1 MPVKSV
7 PIQLDK
13 RRQLRFDFN
22 AFAVL
27 QRECGISFMDLQKF
41 VNLAGLKGTTNE
53 PGLLLPLYELR
64 GFIWAGLLDESP
76 GITLKEVGG
85 MLDEHLMERPEE
97 IGKSLV
103 EALMESSFFKAAEKK
118 APGPKPT
125 TVKKK
130 TGARKTTSKKT
141 TSSPLE

>member
-22 AFAVL
+22 AFAAL
-27 QRECGISFMDLQKF
+27 QRECGISIMDLQKF
-41 VNLAGLKGTTNE
+41 VGIAKNSANESGLM
-53 PGLLLPLYELR
+53 LPIYELR

-76 GITLKEVGG
+76 DITVKQVGDL
-85 MLDEHLMERPEE
+85 LDEHLMERPAE
-97 IGKSLV
+97 IGESLIS
-103 EALMESSFFKAAEKK
+103 ALMESSFFKAAEKK
-118 APGPKPT
+118 EQGPKPT
-125 TVKKK
+125 VPR
-130 TGARKTTSKKT
+130 TGRKRTTSKST

>member
-22 AFAVL
+22 AFAAL
-27 QRECGISFMDLQKF
+27 QRECGISIMDLQKF
-41 VNLAGLKGTTNE
+41 VGVAKSAANEAGLM
-53 PGLLLPLYELR
+53 LPFYELR

-76 GITLKEVGG
+76 DITPKQVGDI
-85 MLDEHLMERPEE
+85 LDECLMERPAE
-97 IGKSLV
+97 IGESLIA
-103 EALMESSFFKAAEKK
+103 ALMESSFFKAAEKK

-125 TVKKK
+125 GLR
-130 TGARKTTSKKT
+130 TGRKKTTSKRT